1 MGWILCRLGAKE
13 CCKALQSRCLIHTL
27 FKRAQGLLVSCY
39 EMLSHSV
46 WKLFT
51 EAFPLTCRIHDTDLK
66 YYANGEDAYEMRKYF
81 KEKKGKSKGK
91 EGDKAAAAA
100 PVAAAAAEAS

>member
-1 MGWILCRLGAKE
+1 MKC
-13 CCKALQSRCLIHTL
+13 
-27 FKRAQGLLVSCY
+27 FFY
-39 EMLSHSV
+39 SV
-46 WKLFT
+46 LKLFT
-51 EAFPLTCRIHDTDLK
+51 EAFSLTCRIHDTDLK

-81 KEKKGKSKGK
+81 KEKKGKGKGK

>member
-1 MGWILCRLGAKE
+1 MP
-13 CCKALQSRCLIHTL
+13 
-27 FKRAQGLLVSCY
+27 CY
-39 EMLSHSV
+39 SISKPLT
-46 WKLFT
+46 KP
-51 EAFPLTCRIHDTDLK
+51 FPLAYRIHDTDLK

-81 KEKKGKSKGK
+81 KEKKGKGKGK